1 MLTLEELH
9 QGIRLGEDSRLEFKA
24 VRFQGAKLVEPKR
37 DVLADELVA
46 MANTVGGTILLGVE
60 DRTREVPGIPL
71 ELLDEVERAVFQLCQ
86 DSVTPPLL
94 YRSYRREVSDG
105 HGGTRALLEIEVPRS
120 LFVHRGPG
128 GYLHR
133 QGSSKRE
140 LAPEALARL
149 FQQRSQARLI
159 RFDEQGVPETS
170 IETLS
175 SALFERFLPPGRE
188 PVAPKLRKLK
198 LLTSTEQGTEVA
210 TVGGLLL
217 CSRTPE
223 QWLPGAFVEAVAYG
237 GKTPDSRLQIDAR
250 RVTGPLDQQILD
262 AMHFVR
268 RNMWVAATKAPGRI
282 DLPQFSLRAVFEAVV
297 NAVAHRDYSISGSK
311 IRLFVFED
319 RLELYSPGALPN
331 TLTVDSLELRQST
344 RNELL
349 ASLLGKLK
357 VSGVSDDIDGQ
368 TFLEKRGEGVPIILE
383 ESRRNSGRLPEY
395 RLIDDAELLLT
406 LYARARP

>member
-37 DVLADELVA
+37 GVLADELVA

-94 YRSYRREVSDG
+94 YRSYRREVADERG
-105 HGGTRALLEIEVPRS
+105 ELRALLEIEVPRS
-120 LFVHRGPG
+120 LFVHRGPS

-159 RFDEQGVPETS
+159 RFDEQGVPGTS

-175 SALFERFLPPGRE
+175 PALYERFLPPGKD
-188 PVAPKLRKLK
+188 PVATKLRKLK
-198 LLTSTEQGTEVA
+198 LLTLAEEGTEIA
-210 TVGGLLL
+210 TVSAVLL
-217 CSRTPE
+217 CTPRPE
-223 QWLPGAFVEAVAYG
+223 RWLPGALIEAVHYRALV
-237 GKTPDSRLQIDAR
+237 PDSQYQLDAASI
-250 RVTGPLDQQILD
+250 TGPLDQQIVSALL
-262 AMHFVR
+262 FVR
-268 RNMWVAATKAPGRI
+268 RNMWVAATKVLGRI
-282 DLPQFSLRAVFEAVV
+282 DLPQYSLRAVFEGIV
-297 NAVAHRDYSISGSK
+297 NAVAHRDYSIHGSK
-311 IRLFVFED
+311 IRLFLFED
-319 RLELYSPGALPN
+319 RIELYSPGSLPN
-331 TLTVDSLELRQST
+331 TLTIDSLALRQST
-344 RNELL
+344 RNELIS
-349 ASLLGKLK
+349 SLLGKLEAEDALEL
-357 VSGVSDDIDGQ
+357 VGRQ
-368 TFLEKRGEGVPIILE
+368 AFLERRGEGVPTILR
-383 ESRRNSGRLPEY
+383 ESEANSGRAPEY
-395 RLIDDAELLLT
+395 RLIDEAELLLT
-406 LYARARP
+406 LYGRARP